1 MNRID
6 TILRDHFRPEPE
18 PEGFQ
23 QRILAGL
30 KAEPGAGEAL
40 DPATVRGLLDRLAVE
55 ATARGVSEVRLGGG
69 AARPAGA
76 AARRFAER
84 ARVELQEYWEGR
96 RTFFSVPVDLGGA
109 PPFQLRVLDAAVRIP
124 FGEFRSYSW
133 VARAI
138 GKPKAM
144 RAVGTALG
152 RNPVPFI
159 VPCHRVLRSDGSLGG
174 YGLGLPLKERLLDL
188 ETRTPPLEG
197 CDSTHIVCRTG
208 CSSGERMLPSSRVLF
223 ASLDDALSVGYRPC
237 RACRPSGAAGAPSS
251 GRT

>member
-1 MNRID
+1 MSRID
-6 TILRDHFRPEPE
+6 AILRDHFRPEPE

-30 KAEPGAGEAL
+30 RAGDGAGEPL
-40 DPATVRGLLDRLAVE
+40 DPETVRDLLARLAVE
-55 ATARGVSEVRLGGG
+55 ATAAGVSEVRLGGG
-69 AARPAGA
+69 AAHPAGI
-76 AARRFAER
+76 AARRFAAQ
-84 ARVELQEYWEGR
+84 ARSELREYWEGR
-96 RTFFSVPVDLGGA
+96 RAFFSVPVDLRAA

-124 FGEFRSYSW
+124 FGGFRSYAW
-133 VARAI
+133 VARTI

-188 ETRTPPLEG
+188 EMRTPPLEG
-197 CDSTHIVCRTG
+197 CDSTRIVCRTG
-208 CSSGERMLPSSRVLF
+208 CRSGERMLPSSRVLF

-237 RACRPSGAAGAPSS
+237 RSCRPAGAAGAPPSA
-251 GRT
+251 GA